1 MPPLTQIRALLHSRS
16 ILTMIESLLI
26 ASLTRRHPEN
36 LPYSSL
42 TAGRIRLLDT
52 NGVPQAQELEQL
64 DMSSAGR
71 SSFVS

>member
-1 MPPLTQIRALLHSRS
+1 
-16 ILTMIESLLI
+16 MIESLLI